1 MTFKMKTICGLCAC
15 GGRWVS
21 GGRVKGAS
29 RLRNSFVMFC
39 AAVSVAA
46 ATQAHGLAVASR
58 SCLWEC
64 F

>member
-1 MTFKMKTICGLCAC
+1 MVCVRVE
-15 GGRWVS
+15 GGGCQGGVS
-21 GGRVKGAS
+21 RGRVKGAS